1 MEFRNGK
8 DGMHRINAFSSNLSH
23 IQVNISGLSNSP
35 VDYSVPIKNLMPK
48 SLKFFSFIFF
58 PPTTS
63 PRNHR
68 AFKQSIVGPECHS

>member
-1 MEFRNGK
+1 
-8 DGMHRINAFSSNLSH
+8 
-23 IQVNISGLSNSP
+23 
-35 VDYSVPIKNLMPK
+35 MPK